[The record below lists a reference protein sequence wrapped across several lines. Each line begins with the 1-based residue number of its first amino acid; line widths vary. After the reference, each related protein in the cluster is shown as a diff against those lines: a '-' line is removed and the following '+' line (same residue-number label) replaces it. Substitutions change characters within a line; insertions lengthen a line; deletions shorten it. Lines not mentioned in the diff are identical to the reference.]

1 MRVGFRKVEE
11 KYDILRALRH
21 DGLLKEEY
29 IPDVSVEHTAG
40 NLWREMLRFKAC
52 ISRLDDA
59 FFCLYFPPEQERGY
73 SRTGWFGNV
82 LKEGVPQGIRMTT
95 IDLKR
100 TGVSDWVSLGKWFAY
115 ARSSIWR
122 RLCITGWHGRIAVT
136 T

>member
-1 MRVGFRKVEE
+1 MTRNTLNSSGRNMWVGFRKVEE

-59 FFCLYFPPEQERGY
+59 FFCLYFPPEQERGIPGQDG
-73 SRTGWFGNV
+73 SA
-82 LKEGVPQGIRMTT
+82 M
-95 IDLKR
+95 
-100 TGVSDWVSLGKWFAY
+100 
-115 ARSSIWR
+115 
-122 RLCITGWHGRIAVT
+122 C
-136 T
+136 